1 MASVRTYSGVA
12 HTWLC
17 DEMGHL
23 NTRNYVGMFDDAMQH
38 FMLILGHRAV
48 VDGERR
54 LGWADVRHEID
65 YMAEVPEGALVH
77 VDCEALRVGNSSITY
92 RQTLVLSETGEVA
105 AVNKATSVLFDLKKR
120 ATTSIPDVM
129 REKVGGYMASETDN
143 D

>member
-1 MASVRTYSGVA
+1 MASVRTHSGVA

-38 FMLILGHRAV
+38 FMLILGHKAT

-65 YMAEVPEGALVH
+65 YIAEVPEGALVH
-77 VDCEALRVGNSSITY
+77 VECEALRVGNSSITY
-92 RQTLVLSETGEVA
+92 RQTLILSETAEVA
-105 AVNKATSVLFDLKKR
+105 AVNRATSVLFDLKKR
-120 ATTSIPDVM
+120 TATPIPDVI
-129 REKVGGYMASETDN
+129 RQAADRYMVEVTDN

>member
-1 MASVRTYSGVA
+1 MAAVRTFSAVA

-17 DEMGHL
+17 DEMGHM

-38 FMLILGHRAV
+38 FMLVLGHNAM

-65 YMAEVPEGALVH
+65 YKAEVPEGALVH
-77 VDCEALRVGNSSITY
+77 VECEVLRVGNSSITY
-92 RQTLVLSETGEVA
+92 RQTLILTETNEVA

-120 ATTSIPDVM
+120 SATPIPAVM
-129 REKVGGYMASETDN
+129 REKVAGYIAEDAA
-143 D
+143 